1 MESKERSLAL
11 QVPSLRSSDGV
22 EPKPPPVESD
32 SSDSFSDEDEEDQK
46 DYRVGGYH
54 PVEVVLVCSVQNRSG
69 RCMRTNTR
77 FCARWDGDSTP
88 PCGSS
93 AI

>member
-1 MESKERSLAL
+1 MAL
-11 QVPSLRSSDGV
+11 QVLSLRSSDGV

-54 PVEVVLVCSVQNRSG
+54 PVEVVLVCSVQSRSG
-69 RCMRTNTR
+69 RGMRTNTR
-77 FCARWDGDSTP
+77 LCARGEWDSTP
-88 PCGSS
+88 PWGSS